1 MSRCYTQ
8 ITLTDRRR
16 LYHLV
21 SAKVPINEMAR
32 QLGRHRSTIY
42 REIRRNTFRDR
53 ELPDYDGY
61 YSTVAHDIS
70 RDRRRGLRKLRRYPA
85 LRTEI
90 INQLEAR
97 WSPEQIAGR
106 LLTDGLSRIRV
117 CKETIYRFI
126 YSKEDYELGLY
137 RYLPEARRKRRP
149 MHSRKPRDG
158 AFPVTHR
165 ISQRPDFVGDRSRFG
180 HWEGDL
186 LIFER
191 PLGHANVTTLVE
203 RKSRYT
209 VLIKNPSRHSRP
221 IMDKIIRAFSPLPA
235 FARQSFTF
243 DRGTEF
249 AGFRALEDAIGARS
263 WFCDP
268 SAPWQKGTVENTNK
282 RIRRYL
288 PGTTDLAAVS
298 QSDLLQLT
306 RHINSQPRKCLGYRT
321 PAEIFMAHL
330 QDET

>member
-8 ITLTDRRR
+8 ITLADRRR
-16 LYHLV
+16 LHHLV
-21 SAKVPINEMAR
+21 AAKVPVNEMAR

-42 REIRRNTFRDR
+42 REIKRNTFHDR

-61 YSTVAHDIS
+61 YSTVAHDICKE
-70 RDRRRGLRKLRRYPA
+70 RRRRLKKLRRHPN

-90 INQLEAR
+90 IRQLEAR

-106 LLTDGLSRIRV
+106 LLSERLSLVRV

-126 YSKEDYELGLY
+126 YSKEDHGLALY
-137 RYLPEARRKRRP
+137 RYLPEARRKRRGL
-149 MHSRKPRDG
+149 HSRKPRDG
-158 AFPVTHR
+158 TFPASHR
-165 ISQRPDFVGDRSRFG
+165 ISQRPDFIGDRSQFG

-191 PLGHANVTTLVE
+191 LLGHANVTSLVE

-221 IMDKIIRAFSPLPA
+221 IMDKIIKAFAPLPA

-249 AGFRALEDAIGARS
+249 AGFRALEDGIGACS

-282 RIRRYL
+282 RIRRFL
-288 PGTTDLAAVS
+288 PGSTDLAIVS
-298 QSDLLQLT
+298 QRDLLDLT
-306 RHINSQPRKCLGYRT
+306 RHINDQPRKCLGYKT
-321 PAEIFMAHL
+321 PREVFMAHL
-330 QDET
+330 QEGM

>member
-8 ITLTDRRR
+8 LALADRRR
-16 LYHLV
+16 LHQLV
-21 SAKVPINEMAR
+21 AAKVPVNEMAR

-42 REIRRNTFRDR
+42 REIKRNTFHDR

-70 RDRRRGLRKLRRYPA
+70 KDRRRRLRKLRRHPN

-90 INQLEAR
+90 INRLEAR

-106 LLTDGLSRIRV
+106 LLLDGRSLVRV

-126 YSKEDYELGLY
+126 YSKEDYGLGLY
-137 RYLPEARRKRRP
+137 QYLPEARRKRRP
-149 MHSRKPRDG
+149 LRSRKPRG
-158 AFPVTHR
+158 GVFPASHR
-165 ISQRPDFVGDRSRFG
+165 ISQRPDFIGDRSQFG

-191 PLGHANVTTLVE
+191 PLGHANVTSLVE

-209 VLIKNPSRHSRP
+209 VLIKNPSRHSGP
-221 IMDKIIRAFSPLPA
+221 IMDKIIRGFSPLPA

-249 AGFRALEDAIGARS
+249 AGFRALEEGIGARS

-268 SAPWQKGTVENTNK
+268 SAPWQKGAVENANK
-282 RIRRYL
+282 RIRRFM
-288 PGTTDLAAVS
+288 PGATDLAAVS
-298 QSDLLQLT
+298 QRDLIQLA
-306 RHINSQPRKCLGYRT
+306 RHLNDQPRKCLGYKT
-321 PAEIFMAHL
+321 PAEVFMAHL
-330 QDET
+330 QDQA

>member
-1 MSRCYTQ
+1 MSRCYIQ
-8 ITLTDRRR
+8 ITLADRRR
-16 LYHLV
+16 LHQLV
-21 SAKVPINEMAR
+21 AAKVPVNEMAR

-42 REIRRNTFRDR
+42 REIKRNTFHDR
-53 ELPDYDGY
+53 ELPEYDGY
-61 YSTVAHDIS
+61 YSTVAQDIS
-70 RDRRRGLRKLRRYPA
+70 NERRRRLRKLRRHPN
-85 LRTEI
+85 LREEI
-90 INQLEAR
+90 ITQLEAR

-106 LLTDGLSRIRV
+106 LSLDGHDLVRV

-126 YSKEDYELGLY
+126 YSKEDYGLGLY
-137 RYLPEARRKRRP
+137 QYLPEARRKRRP
-149 MHSRKPRDG
+149 LRSRKPRDG
-158 AFPVTHR
+158 AFPASHR
-165 ISQRPDFVGDRSRFG
+165 ISQRPDFIGDRSRFG

-203 RKSRYT
+203 RTSRYT
-209 VLIKNPSRHSRP
+209 VLIKNPSRHSGP

-249 AGFRALEDAIGARS
+249 AGFRALEDGIGARS

-298 QSDLLQLT
+298 QLDLLQLT
-306 RHINSQPRKCLGYRT
+306 RHLNDQPRKCLGYMT
-321 PAEIFMAHL
+321 PAEAFMAHL
-330 QDET
+330 QDGA

>member
-8 ITLTDRRR
+8 LALADRRR
-16 LYHLV
+16 LQQMV
-21 SAKVPINEMAR
+21 AANVPVHEMAR

-42 REIRRNTFRDR
+42 REIKRNTFHDR

-70 RDRRRGLRKLRRYPA
+70 KERRRRLRKLRRHPN

-90 INQLEAR
+90 ITRLEAR

-106 LLTDGLSRIRV
+106 LLLEGHGLVRV

-126 YSKEDYELGLY
+126 YSKEDYGLGLY
-137 RYLPEARRKRRP
+137 QYLPEARRKRRP
-149 MHSRKPRDG
+149 LRSRKPRDG
-158 AFPVTHR
+158 VFPASHR
-165 ISQRPDFVGDRSRFG
+165 ISQRPDFIGDRSQFG

-191 PLGHANVTTLVE
+191 PLGHANVTSLVE

-209 VLIKNPSRHSRP
+209 VLIKNPSRHSHP

-249 AGFRALEDAIGARS
+249 AGFRALEEGIGARS

-268 SAPWQKGTVENTNK
+268 SAPWQKGTVENANK
-282 RIRRYL
+282 RIRRFM
-288 PGTTDLAAVS
+288 PAVTDLAAVS
-298 QSDLLQLT
+298 QRDLIQLA
-306 RHINSQPRKCLGYRT
+306 RHLNDQPRKCLGYKT
-321 PAEIFMAHL
+321 PAEVFMAHL
-330 QDET
+330 HDQA

>member
-1 MSRCYTQ
+1 MSRCYIQ
-8 ITLTDRRR
+8 ITLADRRR
-16 LYHLV
+16 LHQLV
-21 SAKVPINEMAR
+21 AAKVPVNEMAR

-42 REIRRNTFRDR
+42 REIKRNTFHDR
-53 ELPDYDGY
+53 ELPEYDGY
-61 YSTVAHDIS
+61 YSTVAQDIS
-70 RDRRRGLRKLRRYPA
+70 NERRRRLRKLRRHPN
-85 LRTEI
+85 LREEI
-90 INQLEAR
+90 ITQLEAR

-106 LLTDGLSRIRV
+106 LSLDGHDLVRV

-126 YSKEDYELGLY
+126 YSKEDYGLGLY
-137 RYLPEARRKRRP
+137 QYLPEARRKRRP
-149 MHSRKPRDG
+149 LRSRKPRDG
-158 AFPVTHR
+158 AFPASHR
-165 ISQRPDFVGDRSRFG
+165 ISQRPDFIGDRSRFG

-203 RKSRYT
+203 RTSRYT
-209 VLIKNPSRHSRP
+209 VLIKNPSRHSGP

-235 FARQSFTF
+235 FARQSFAF

-249 AGFRALEDAIGARS
+249 AGFRALEDGIGARS

-298 QSDLLQLT
+298 QLDLLQLT
-306 RHINSQPRKCLGYRT
+306 RHLNDQPRKCLGYMT
-321 PAEIFMAHL
+321 PAEAFMAHL
-330 QDET
+330 QDGA